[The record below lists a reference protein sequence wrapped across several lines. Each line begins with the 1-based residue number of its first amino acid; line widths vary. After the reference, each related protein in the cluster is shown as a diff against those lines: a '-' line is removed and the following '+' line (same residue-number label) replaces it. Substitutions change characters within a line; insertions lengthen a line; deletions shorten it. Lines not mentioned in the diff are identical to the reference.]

1 MEIGVSMFADLA
13 TDPRTGKTT
22 SAQKR
27 LKELIDEIRL
37 ADQVGLDVFG
47 VGEHHRPDYAVSS
60 PEIILAAAATI
71 TKNIILGSAVT
82 VLSSSDP
89 VKIYQRFSTID
100 LISEGRAEL
109 MAGRGSF
116 IESFPLFG
124 YNLQDYHVLFEE
136 KLELLLKINEKEQ
149 ITWEGTMRPPLKD
162 QRVLPRATKG
172 GLPIWLAS
180 GGTPES
186 IQRAGI
192 LGLPLVLAI
201 IGGQPAQFLPHMDLY
216 RQTYQSHGH
225 PAENF
230 RLGIHSH
237 GLIGEDSKKIQ
248 DQYFPLYAAQM
259 DRIGKDRG
267 WSSYTRTQYD
277 HGLSPQG
284 ALFIGEPEEVAEKIT
299 NVIRLFGLTRFMLH
313 MDVGAPSHIQLMK
326 SIELFGTKVAPMVRE
341 NLNT

>member
-1 MEIGVSMFADLA
+1 MEIGISMFADLRI
-13 TDPRTGKTT
+13 DPATGKPA

-27 LKELIDEIRL
+27 LKELIEEIRL

-47 VGEHHRPDYAVSS
+47 IGEHHRPDYAVSS
-60 PEIILAAAATI
+60 PETILAAAASV
-71 TKNIILGSAVT
+71 TKNITLGSAVT

-89 VKIYQRFSTID
+89 VKIYQSFSTID
-100 LISEGRAEL
+100 LLTDGRVEL

-124 YNLQDYHVLFEE
+124 YDLKDYHVLFEE
-136 KLELLLKINEKEQ
+136 KLDLLLQINKNERV
-149 ITWEGTMRPPLKD
+149 TWEGTMRAPL
-162 QRVLPRATKG
+162 QNQQVLPRALEG

-192 LGLPLVLAI
+192 LGLPLMLAI
-201 IGGQPAQFLPHMDLY
+201 IGGSPAQFVPHVNLY
-216 RQTYQSHGH
+216 RQTYENQGH
-225 PAENF
+225 PMENYQF
-230 RLGIHSH
+230 GIHSH
-237 GLIGEDSKKIQ
+237 GLIGENSEKIK
-248 DQYFPLYAAQM
+248 DDYFPLYAAQM

-267 WSSYTRTQYD
+267 WPSYTRTQFN

-284 ALFIGEPEEVAEKIT
+284 ALFIGEPEEVAEKIVEVT
-299 NVIRLFGLTRFMLH
+299 RLFGLTRFVLH
-313 MDVGAPSHIQLMK
+313 MDVGAPSHAQLMK
-326 SIELFGTKVAPMVRE
+326 SIELLGTKVAPLVRK

>member
-13 TDPRTGKTT
+13 TDPHTGKPT
-22 SAQKR
+22 SAGKR
-27 LKELIDEIRL
+27 LKELIEEIRL

-47 VGEHHRPDYAVSS
+47 IGEHHRPDYAVSS
-60 PEIILAAAATI
+60 PETILAAAATV
-71 TKNIILGSAVT
+71 TENIILASAVT

-89 VKIYQRFSTID
+89 VKIYQSFSTID
-100 LISEGRAEL
+100 LISDGRVEL
-109 MAGRGSF
+109 IAGRGSF

-124 YNLQDYHVLFEE
+124 YNLQDYHILFEE
-136 KLELLLKINEKEQ
+136 KLDLLLKINKSEW
-149 ITWEGTMRPPLKD
+149 ITWEGTMRPPLKN
-162 QRVLPRATKG
+162 QRVLPRAG
-172 GLPIWLAS
+172 EDGLSIWLAS

-192 LGLPLVLAI
+192 LGLPLMLAI
-201 IGGQPAQFLPHMDLY
+201 IGGRPAQFLPHVDLY

-225 PAENF
+225 SPEHF

-237 GLIGEDSKKIQ
+237 GLIGEDSKKTQ
-248 DQYFPLYAAQM
+248 DLYFPLYAAQM

-267 WSSYTRTQYD
+267 WSSYTRSQYD

-284 ALFIGEPEEVAEKIT
+284 ALFVGEPEEIAEKIT

-313 MDVGAPSHIQLMK
+313 MDVGAPSHLQLMK
-326 SIELFGTKVAPMVRE
+326 SIELLGARVAPLVRE